1 MRSPYTGL
9 HPKAFWRSGVVESH
23 PLSVEELYIKKFTIR
38 PTDRV
43 ATAGSCFAQRV
54 STYMRKNGF
63 AVMDV
68 EPPPAALSDETAKN
82 FGYNIYSARYG
93 NIYTVRQLL
102 QLAQDAQ
109 SGAVDAANIWEKD
122 GRFYDALRPNI
133 EPDGFASVEEVLEL
147 RRDHLAKVNKL
158 FAEMDVFI
166 FTFGLSEAWADR
178 RTGRVFPTA
187 PGTIAG
193 DYDPE
198 IFEFKNF
205 RFNDIYDD
213 FLAFRDLVHERN
225 PKLKILLTVS
235 PVPMTATATDK
246 HVLAANTYLKSLL
259 RTVAGELSDA
269 HPDIDYFPGYEMV
282 ATPFSKAFFYDSNLR
297 TVSPAGL
304 TAVMRIFFDQH
315 GAVSAPAAERS
326 RAETREARRQEKAE
340 RRAARP
346 RAARPVAGAAAQS
359 ADDAVCED
367 ILLETFAPQ

>member
-102 QLAQDAQ
+102 QLAQDAR
-109 SGAVDAANIWEKD
+109 SGEADAANVWEKD
-122 GRFYDALRPNI
+122 GRYYDALRPNI
-133 EPDGFASVEEVLEL
+133 EPDGFESAEEVLQL
-147 RRDHLAKVNKL
+147 RREHLAKVDFL
-158 FAEMDVFI
+158 FTQMDVFI
-166 FTFGLSEAWADR
+166 FTFGLTEAWADR

-198 IFEFKNF
+198 LFELKNF
-205 RFNDIYDD
+205 GFNEIHDD
-213 FLAFRDLVHERN
+213 FLAFYALVRERN
-225 PKLKILLTVS
+225 PDVRILLTVS

-246 HVLAANTYLKSLL
+246 HVLVANTYLKSLL
-259 RTVAGELSDA
+259 RTVAGALSDA
-269 HPDIDYFPGYEMV
+269 HANIDYFPGYEMV
-282 ATPFSKAFFYDSNLR
+282 ATAFSKTSFYDANRR
-297 TVSPAGL
+297 TVNPQGL
-304 TAVMRIFFDQH
+304 RAVMRIFFDQH
-315 GAVSAPAAERS
+315 GIAAPLEKS
-326 RAETREARRQEKAE
+326 RAELRRARRQAKAQRHKVAPAE
-340 RRAARP
+340 AATASSSAED
-346 RAARPVAGAAAQS
+346 AA
-359 ADDAVCED
+359 CED
-367 ILLETFAPQ
+367 ILLDTFAPR

>member
-23 PLSVEELYIKKFTIR
+23 PLSVEELYIKKFTIS

-68 EPPPAALSDETAKN
+68 EPPPAALSEEAAKN

-109 SGAVDAANIWEKD
+109 SGTVDAKNVWEKD
-122 GRFYDALRPNI
+122 GRFYDALRPNV
-133 EPDGFASVEEVLEL
+133 EPDGFGSVEEVLEL

-158 FAEMDVFI
+158 FTEMDVFI
-166 FTFGLSEAWADR
+166 FTFGLCEAWADR

-205 RFNDIYDD
+205 RFNEIHDD
-213 FLAFRDLVHERN
+213 FLAFYDLVRERN

-235 PVPMTATATDK
+235 PVPMTATATDH
-246 HVLAANTYLKSLL
+246 HVLVANTYLKSML
-259 RTVAGELSDA
+259 RAVAGELSDA

-315 GAVSAPAAERS
+315 GAATPLPERS
-326 RAETREARRQEKAE
+326 RAEAREARRQEKAE
-340 RRAARP
+340 RRKTRP
-346 RAARPVAGAAAQS
+346 RQAESGTPRQTAEEE
-359 ADDAVCED
+359 AVCED